1 MPKDCKLKPLKKP
14 LNCFFR
20 YKKDMRDIIISKY
33 GVSKN
38 SDVARIAA
46 DLWAKEDPAVIER
59 YTTESERAYKEH
71 REKYPDYIWP
81 SKGYNVKSKNS
92 QFANQLDP
100 AAINARI
107 FSQASNIFNPKV
119 QKTKPALTINIPK
132 IPEIKLDEIK
142 TGWTPTLE
150 DMPLLL
156 DYKSQNSSQ
165 SDSTSFD
172 TTLEA
177 LNCSYIKYNNVN
189 EIFW

>member
-1 MPKDCKLKPLKKP
+1 MKDCKPKPLKKP

-20 YKKDMRDIIISKY
+20 YKKDMRDAIMFKY

-46 DLWAKEDPAVIER
+46 DLWANEDPAVIER
-59 YTTESERAYKEH
+59 YTTESERAYREH

-81 SKGYNVKSKNS
+81 SKGYNVKGKSS
-92 QFANQLDP
+92 GMANQVDP
-100 AAINARI
+100 ASINARI
-107 FSQASNIFNPKV
+107 FSKSSNIFN
-119 QKTKPALTINIPK
+119 QKIQKRKPVLTIR

-156 DYKSQNSSQ
+156 DYKSQYSSQ

-172 TTLEA
+172 ATLDL
-177 LNCSYIKYNNVN
+177 LNSNYMNYNNVH